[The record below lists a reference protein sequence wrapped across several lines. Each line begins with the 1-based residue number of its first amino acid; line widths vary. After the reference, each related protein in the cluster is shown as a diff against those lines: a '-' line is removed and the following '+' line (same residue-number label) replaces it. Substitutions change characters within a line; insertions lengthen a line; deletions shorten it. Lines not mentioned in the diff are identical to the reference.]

1 MDKLTQLQD
10 SIDSVH
16 PSKSKDAQQEYV
28 QDICK
33 KAKQIELLINA
44 LPGINHSEAEQIE
57 RLKSLD
63 QELKV
68 ANEEYIKAV
77 QEAELLLKQI
87 KETIKII
94 SKDQSLAFSN

>member
-1 MDKLTQLQD
+1 MLY
-10 SIDSVH
+10 IRY
-16 PSKSKDAQQEYV
+16 AQQEYV

-33 KAKQIELLINA
+33 KAKQIELLIDA

-57 RLKSLD
+57 ILKSLD

-77 QEAELLLKQI
+77 QDAELLLKQI